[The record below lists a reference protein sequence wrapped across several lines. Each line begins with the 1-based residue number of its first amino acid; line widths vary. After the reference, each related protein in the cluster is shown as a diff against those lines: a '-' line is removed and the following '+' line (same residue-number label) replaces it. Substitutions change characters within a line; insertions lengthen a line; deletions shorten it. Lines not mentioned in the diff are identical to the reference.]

1 MDTKDSIHF
10 SLPYFFLFKIIFCCF
25 LALFQGSSA
34 DNLKTQKWMYSFRL
48 GL

>member
-10 SLPYFFLFKIIFCCF
+10 SLPYFFFKIICCCF